1 MRDKSPDALIRQYVQ
16 GLLKNDIDQSSQAT
30 KDMVTYVMDNP
41 VPVAIEHIPK
51 PVLSP
56 MSKWPFITYAQSHEA
71 MENAAHTRTQKWWQD
86 IDPDLR
92 EEYEAG
98 WEAARVWLDGLETT
112 NPREASLPEVPMAAP
127 PLTGYTVKGSHLV
140 RGKFCLYPTDEFPQG
155 MLILDDTGMTYKG
168 QRITDGG
175 EAYKDWQ
182 EVVSAIRGK

>member
-30 KDMVTYVMDNP
+30 KDMVTYVMETL

-51 PVLSP
+51 PVVNP
-56 MSKWPFITYAQSHEA
+56 MSKWPFVTYEQSHNA
-71 MENAAHTRTQKWWQD
+71 MEEAAHTRTQKWWQD
-86 IDPDLR
+86 IDPDMR
-92 EEYEAG
+92 DEFEAG
-98 WEAARVWLDGLETT
+98 WECARVWLEALGTT
-112 NPREASLPEVPMAAP
+112 KPKEAQLSAAPLAAP
-127 PLTGYTVKGSHLV
+127 PLTGYTVKGSDFV
-140 RGKFCLYPTDEFPQG
+140 RAAFHLYPTKDFPQG

-182 EVVSAIRGK
+182 EVVSALRGK